1 MISEKQSVLMISVF
15 RRLHFFFFF
24 FFFLLFL
31 ALFHLVAKEESK
43 NTGKYMYQFKQFS

>member
-1 MISEKQSVLMISVF
+1 MISEKQSVLMISFF
-15 RRLHFFFFF
+15 RRLHFF

>member
-1 MISEKQSVLMISVF
+1 MISEKQSVLMISFF
-15 RRLHFFFFF
+15 RRLHFFF

>member
-1 MISEKQSVLMISVF
+1 MISEKQSVLMISFF
-15 RRLHFFFFF
+15 RRLHFFFF

>member
-1 MISEKQSVLMISVF
+1 MISEKQSVLMISF
-15 RRLHFFFFF
+15 YIFFFFF

>member
-1 MISEKQSVLMISVF
+1 MISEKQSVLMISFF

>member
-1 MISEKQSVLMISVF
+1 MISEKQSVLMISFF
-15 RRLHFFFFF
+15 RRLNFFFF

>member
-1 MISEKQSVLMISVF
+1 MISEKQSVLMISF
-15 RRLHFFFFF
+15 FIILHFFFFF
-24 FFFLLFL
+24 FFLLLFL

>member
-1 MISEKQSVLMISVF
+1 MISEKQSFFMNSFF
-15 RRLHFFFFF
+15 RRLHFFFF

>member
-1 MISEKQSVLMISVF
+1 MISEKQSVLMISF
-15 RRLHFFFFF
+15 FILHFFFFFF